1 MHEQQRKRVLITGG
15 GSGLGEA
22 MARRFADQG
31 EQVIIA
37 DLDSERARTVAE
49 SLGNDHLALAMDV
62 TVEDDWQRVL
72 SEVRD
77 QCGGLDVLINNAGV
91 AVGGTLE
98 ETSIEDWRWVLD
110 IDLMGVVLGCKTFA
124 PLLREQGHGHIINV
138 ASFAGFAAAPGINA
152 YGTAKA
158 GVIAMSE
165 MLRAELAPA
174 GVSVSVLCPAFVK
187 TRLTETMRAPDPSYQ
202 SRVERWMHNSGVS
215 AEDVAGVV
223 CDAVR
228 KPRFML
234 LTHSNTRWIW
244 RFRRWFPERYF
255 RLVMRG
261 VRRIEQRHKR
271 KHSSV

>member
-1 MHEQQRKRVLITGG
+1 MNSEERKRVLITGG

-22 MARRFADQG
+22 MARRFAAEG
-31 EQVIIA
+31 WRVIIA
-37 DLDSERARTVAE
+37 DLDEGRARDVAQ
-49 SLGNDHLALAMDV
+49 SLGEEHLALVMNITA
-62 TVEDDWQRVL
+62 EEDWQRVFA
-72 SEVRD
+72 EVRE

-98 ETSIEDWRWVLD
+98 ETSVDDWRWVLD

-124 PLLREQGHGHIINV
+124 PMMREQGHGHIINV

-158 GVIAMSE
+158 GVIALSE
-165 MLRAELAPA
+165 LLRAELATA

-187 TRLTETMRAPDPSYQ
+187 TRLTETMRAPDESYQ
-202 SRVERWMHNSGVS
+202 ARVERWMHASGVS
-215 AEDVAGVV
+215 AEDVAEVV
-223 CDAVR
+223 FRAVG

-244 RFRRWFPERYF
+244 RLRRWFPELYF
-255 RLVMRG
+255 RMVMRG
-261 VRRIEQRHKR
+261 MRRIEQKQKR
-271 KHSSV
+271 G